1 MPFDPITFK
10 ASPFASNI
18 AKSFNDVS
26 LSASLQ
32 GQVLVLMELQV
43 HIQTKINGLKK
54 KIEDTSPLKLTPD
67 MEVKS

>member
-1 MPFDPITFK
+1 MKNKSQIDPLM
-10 ASPFASNI
+10 NI

-43 HIQTKINGLKK
+43 HIQTRINELKK

-67 MEVKS
+67 MEVKE

>member
-1 MPFDPITFK
+1 MTNKPQTDPLMD
-10 ASPFASNI
+10 I

-43 HIQTKINGLKK
+43 HIQTKINGLEK

>member
-1 MPFDPITFK
+1 MTNKPQTDPLMD
-10 ASPFASNI
+10 I

-54 KIEDTSPLKLTPD
+54 
-67 MEVKS
+67 

>member
-1 MPFDPITFK
+1 MTDKTQIDPLM
-10 ASPFASNI
+10 NI

-43 HIQTKINGLKK
+43 HIQTKINELKK
-54 KIEDTSPLKLTPD
+54 KIEDTSPLK
-67 MEVKS
+67 K

>member
-1 MPFDPITFK
+1 MTNKPQTVPLMD
-10 ASPFASNI
+10 I

>member
-1 MPFDPITFK
+1 MKNKSQIDPLM
-10 ASPFASNI
+10 NI

-43 HIQTKINGLKK
+43 HIQTKINELKK

-67 MEVKS
+67 MEVKE

>member
-1 MPFDPITFK
+1 MTNKPQTDPLMD
-10 ASPFASNI
+10 I

-54 KIEDTSPLKLTPD
+54 KIEDTNPLKLTPD

>member
-1 MPFDPITFK
+1 MTNKPQIDPLM
-10 ASPFASNI
+10 NI

-43 HIQTKINGLKK
+43 HIQTKINELKK
-54 KIEDTSPLKLTPD
+54 KIEDTSPLKLTPN
-67 MEVKS
+67 MEVKK

>member
-1 MPFDPITFK
+1 MTNKPQTDPLM
-10 ASPFASNI
+10 NI

-43 HIQTKINGLKK
+43 HIQTMINGLKK
-54 KIEDTSPLKLTPD
+54 KIEDTNPLKLTPD

>member
-1 MPFDPITFK
+1 MTNKPQIDPLM
-10 ASPFASNI
+10 NI

-43 HIQTKINGLKK
+43 HIQTKINELKK

-67 MEVKS
+67 MEVKE

>member
-1 MPFDPITFK
+1 MTNKPQTDPLM
-10 ASPFASNI
+10 NI

-54 KIEDTSPLKLTPD
+54 KIEDTNPLKLTPD
-67 MEVKS
+67 MEVKG